1 MKKYVLEFFR
11 RGMTA
16 CGIGPIVLA
25 ILYLIL
31 QQQERIQT
39 LTIDQVCLGIFSISA
54 LAFVAGGMNMI
65 YQIEQLPLMVA
76 ISIHGGVLYISYL
89 ITYLIND
96 WLQRGIIEI
105 LVFTGIFVFGYIIIW
120 MIIYSIIKRNTE
132 KVNKILQEKQQY
144 KVDSK

>member
-54 LAFVAGGMNMI
+54 LALDEIFLSISPFLPMMI
-65 YQIEQLPLMVA
+65 PL
-76 ISIHGGVLYISYL
+76 
-89 ITYLIND
+89 
-96 WLQRGIIEI
+96 W
-105 LVFTGIFVFGYIIIW
+105 
-120 MIIYSIIKRNTE
+120 
-132 KVNKILQEKQQY
+132 
-144 KVDSK
+144 DSLSQ